1 MISDDKILESAKRTI
16 RIEAESVAG
25 LASRLTP
32 DFVQVAKEILQAGGR
47 VVVSGIG
54 KSAVI
59 ATKLVATFNS
69 TGTPALFMHA
79 ADAIHGD
86 LGMIQRDDVV
96 IVISNSGN
104 TPEIKVL
111 ASLIHSGGN
120 ILVAITSNRESEL
133 AQQANYVLDTFVEQ
147 EACPHN
153 LAPTSSTTAQLVI
166 GDALAVAL
174 LEARGF
180 TREDFARY
188 HPGGSLG
195 KQLYLRLSDLY
206 SKNAKPVVK
215 PTAKVADVILEI
227 TSNRMGATA
236 VVADNKL
243 AGIITDGDLRRMMQQ
258 HENFSN
264 ITAADLMTVNPK
276 TASAS
281 MMAVEA
287 LQLMKQ
293 YNITQIVV
301 TGDNNEYLGF
311 VHLHD
316 LLREG
321 LI

>member
-1 MISDDKILESAKRTI
+1 
-16 RIEAESVAG
+16 
-25 LASRLTP
+25 
-32 DFVQVAKEILQAGGR
+32 
-47 VVVSGIG
+47 
-54 KSAVI
+54 
-59 ATKLVATFNS
+59 
-69 TGTPALFMHA
+69 
-79 ADAIHGD
+79 
-86 LGMIQRDDVV
+86 MIQRDDVV